1 MTGFQR
7 AIRSKVYLKLAITG
21 PSGSGKTYSALRL
34 AFGLAGKDGRVAIV
48 DSENGSG
55 SLYAHVGHYDQQQ
68 IAAPFTVQKYIAAIQ
83 EATAAG
89 YNALIIDSLSHAWAG
104 DGGLLDQKS
113 AKDSRGGNS
122 FSNWADVSKVYE
134 QFKSVL
140 LQSPI
145 HIIGTMRS
153 KQDYVIEQD
162 SRGKSTP
169 RKVGLAPIQREGME
183 YEFTTVFDVDMTHIA
198 ATSKDRTGL
207 FTDEISQITESHG
220 KRLAEWLAGGA
231 APTPL
236 PPQQPETQQ
245 PETQQ
250 PETQQP
256 ETQQP
261 ETQQPETQ
269 QPAVPLQDAL
279 REKTAA
285 VIALAKTLPASEIKR
300 LKGEMMQQFGASE
313 IKYLT
318 ANGLNWLEQQ
328 AENFHTKH
336 GDMKHGDM
344 DPETDPFD
352 DANDFKSRQLALM
365 EADVAASGKG
375 HGDS

>member
-236 PPQQPETQQ
+236 PPPQAETQQ

-250 PETQQP
+250 PETQP
-256 ETQQP
+256 S
-261 ETQQPETQ
+261 
-269 QPAVPLQDAL
+269 AVPLQDAL

-300 LKGEMMQQFGASE
+300 LKGEMMQQFGAGE
-313 IKYLT
+313 IKHLT

-328 AENFHTKH
+328 AENFHTKY

-352 DANDFKSRQLALM
+352 DANDFKSQQLALM